1 MKEEKEETIIA
12 PKKTWVEPKME
23 MLHIDGSTNA
33 LLDGVGGG
41 VS

>member
-12 PKKTWVEPKME
+12 PKKTWVEPKIE

-33 LLDGVGGG
+33 LNDGRAGGI
-41 VS
+41 S